1 MDHWAAVIEAFSA
14 GFPILISHFAMAV
27 LILISGVLIY
37 IKTTEWNDL
46 KLIRM
51 GNLAASI
58 SLGGAFISLSI
69 PLSASLT
76 TSLSLQSIIV
86 WGFTAVIIQ
95 LICDRLAGLVIG
107 DLRDRIEKNEI
118 SAAIFVLSIKVS
130 VALINSSVISG

>member
-86 WGFTAVIIQ
+86 WEFTAVIIQ

-130 VALINSSVISG
+130 VALINSAVISG

>member
-1 MDHWAAVIEAFSA
+1 
-14 GFPILISHFAMAV
+14 
-27 LILISGVLIY
+27 
-37 IKTTEWNDL
+37 
-46 KLIRM
+46 

-130 VALINSSVISG
+130 VALINSTVISG